1 MVLYTH
7 LYSRQATK
15 QHKIRPR
22 IRNTRMRKTIAAK
35 FSSGSP
41 PISCKFTEIHDARLT
56 LHGAV

>member
-41 PISCKFTEIHDARLT
+41 PSATSSLRTMMPD
-56 LHGAV
+56 